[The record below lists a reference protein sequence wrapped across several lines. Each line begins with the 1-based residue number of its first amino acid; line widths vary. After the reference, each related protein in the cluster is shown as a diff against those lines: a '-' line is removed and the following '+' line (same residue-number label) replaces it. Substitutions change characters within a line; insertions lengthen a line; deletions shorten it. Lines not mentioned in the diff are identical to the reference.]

1 MSFSKFRID
10 SANLNKSY
18 FTNRQDRYLHI
29 TQSTTLARYC
39 YMFLRTVSTFS
50 FKLLPSGPQTALNP
64 YSVSREDYILQWPD
78 YNTHPHQIHKEVQR
92 ALATFQQSYLSS
104 LTAPTG
110 KDDNHTPL
118 SQDPEPHVTVFPMIQ
133 AGQFG
138 VREEENVLELLLHN
152 LDNFGDT
159 SARRP
164 LLDLTSGYFGLYR
177 PYRDAILKSS
187 SLDTRIVCSAPKV
200 LPF

>member
-1 MSFSKFRID
+1 
-10 SANLNKSY
+10 
-18 FTNRQDRYLHI
+18 
-29 TQSTTLARYC
+29 
-39 YMFLRTVSTFS
+39 MFLRTVSTFS

-64 YSVSREDYILQWPD
+64 YSVSREDYILQWSD

-92 ALATFQQSYLSS
+92 ALATFQQSYLRS
-104 LTAPTG
+104 LIAPTG
-110 KDDNHTPL
+110 QDDNHTPL
-118 SQDPEPHVTVFPMIQ
+118 SQGPHVTVFPMIQ

-138 VREEENVLELLLHN
+138 IREEETVLELLLRN
-152 LDNFGDT
+152 LDGYGNT

-177 PYRDAILKSS
+177 RYRDVILKSS

>member
-1 MSFSKFRID
+1 
-10 SANLNKSY
+10 
-18 FTNRQDRYLHI
+18 
-29 TQSTTLARYC
+29 
-39 YMFLRTVSTFS
+39 MFLRTVSTFS
-50 FKLLPSGPQTALNP
+50 FKLLPSSPQTALNP
-64 YSVSREDYILQWPD
+64 YSVSREDYILQWSD
-78 YNTHPHQIHKEVQR
+78 SKTHPHQIHKEVQR
-92 ALATFQQSYLSS
+92 ALATFQQSYLRS

-110 KDDNHTPL
+110 KDDNHHTPL
-118 SQDPEPHVTVFPMIQ
+118 GQDPESHVTVFPMIQ

-138 VREEENVLELLLHN
+138 IREEENVLELLLGN
-152 LDNFGDT
+152 LDCYGKT

-177 PYRDAILKSS
+177 LYRDAILKSS